1 MAEAACADVTGA
13 GHKAALFDSGQFYVN
28 AFPVDCKP
36 NAEPVVRF
44 RSSSKAGGLRAA
56 VFYLD
61 VFDTSN
67 GSDRPDRGTG
77 LRKAFS
83 GTIKCRQ
90 EQIYDSGYQQVRVI
104 IFSLSYGDQGQQR
117 RKRSPLF
124 HRCT

>member
-1 MAEAACADVTGA
+1 MKVSRAYQSAKGRRLTHPMLHG
-13 GHKAALFDSGQFYVN
+13 KAALFDSGQFYVN

-90 EQIYDSGYQQVRVI
+90 EQ
-104 IFSLSYGDQGQQR
+104 
-117 RKRSPLF
+117 
-124 HRCT
+124 